1 MKEWLL
7 NQSLTLI
14 VTPILGAVGTI
25 IGVSVKKFFDSK
37 TKATDTKKHL
47 RMLDEL
53 ILSAVETAN
62 QKEVDYLK
70 DSGEWTKE
78 KEEEVFQR
86 VRQIVMSLLTTET
99 QRVLA
104 ESYVN
109 YEKFIELRIE
119 KTVKDAKN
127 KKELK

>member
-99 QRVLA
+99 QKVLA

>member
-78 KEEEVFQR
+78 KEKEVFQR

>member
-119 KTVKDAKN
+119 KTVKNAKN